1 MVRIQHHRQTAVR
14 LENKVKE
21 RVQDGVMKAAT
32 VAWLWAPDSWKE
44 SPDLLIG
51 KTTWWWGM
59 HSASF
64 KILIHW
70 NSAKESH
77 LLKKLLQNRPP
88 DSKSHPLCPA
98 PGWVISPPMNGKK
111 RVHRFSE
118 VDGQWQA
125 SAVHCLWE
133 GSGGLQVFRDSHLW
147 VNRSRDGLIYQ
158 RYEKCN

>member
-1 MVRIQHHRQTAVR
+1 MVRTQHHRRTAVR
-14 LENKVKE
+14 LENKVRA
-21 RVQDGVMKAAT
+21 RVQDGIMKAAT
-32 VAWLWAPDSWKE
+32 VAL
-44 SPDLLIG
+44 SPWQLKRISRPSYWEDNMVVGNAFGFIQNLDLLKLCQGIPPIK
-51 KTTWWWGM
+51 KTTPKQ
-59 HSASF
+59 A
-64 KILIHW
+64 
-70 NSAKESH
+70 
-77 LLKKLLQNRPP
+77 PY
-88 DSKSHPLCPA
+88 SKSHPLCPA
-98 PGWVISPPMNGKK
+98 LGWVISLPMNVEK